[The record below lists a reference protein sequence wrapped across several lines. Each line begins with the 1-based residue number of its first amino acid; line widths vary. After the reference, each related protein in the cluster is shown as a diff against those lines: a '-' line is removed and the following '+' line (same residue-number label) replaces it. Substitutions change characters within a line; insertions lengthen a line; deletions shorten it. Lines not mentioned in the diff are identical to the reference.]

1 MLNKVFDADAIY
13 TDKSK
18 EMSII
23 RENLEE
29 IWSLSNLDNI
39 PYDLENVSA
48 ILNNTQLLFSDVIGK
63 LENIKTEEI
72 KEINRYQG
80 LLYTLNEVLKT
91 CIIDIDLITTNLG
104 NRINELNK
112 TNKHKER

>member
-48 ILNNTQLLFSDVIGK
+48 TLNNTQLLFSDVIGK
-63 LENIKTEEI
+63 LEKIKPE
-72 KEINRYQG
+72 EINRCQG